1 MAGIRAS
8 TSCAVLARMRSR
20 IAYDLHFRSGL
31 EVGVEVDRE
40 RAAHI
45 LATHLPR
52 RPEAGGI
59 TFAD

>member
-1 MAGIRAS
+1 
-8 TSCAVLARMRSR
+8 MRSR